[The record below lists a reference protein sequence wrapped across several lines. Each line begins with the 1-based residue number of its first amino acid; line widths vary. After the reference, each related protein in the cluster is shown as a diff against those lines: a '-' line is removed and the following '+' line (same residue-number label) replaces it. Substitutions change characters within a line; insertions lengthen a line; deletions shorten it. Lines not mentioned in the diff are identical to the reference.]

1 MKRSIIHAALLSF
14 AAITVGGCTTSMLAH
29 ERAEVRATNE
39 KATEYL
45 KAARAGEK
53 VETTAAKSPTIERVS
68 GLYLPVRK
76 AKGEENKVV
85 ADALKRRITV
95 NQTFANAQ
103 ELAEKLTLLTGIPV
117 HMSPDVLTG
126 MMTAA
131 GGTATGGMVGMGGMG
146 GMGGMA
152 GLPPLPG
159 GQANPNSAMAMNPLL
174 SMQRIQLNYDGP
186 ISGFLDVVAA
196 RLGITAD
203 YADHTIRLYRYQTKT
218 FRIVALPG
226 DSSMQNNVG
235 NTSGSQGTSGGTGS
249 VGTAAAT
256 TGTTSSTSSQSAGVN
271 YTGLSVWKGIED
283 SVKGML
289 SQAGKVTVTAAT
301 GTITVTDIPS
311 IVARVESFIEQQ
323 NASLSR
329 QVIVNVRVLAVD
341 LTDSGAYGINWD
353 LVYNSLSGNF
363 GWGFSNL
370 WTAPSNS
377 SNLTMK
383 ILGTAGS
390 ATTGSADIKAWSGSK
405 ALISALSTQGHVHQ
419 VTSATITTL
428 NNQAA
433 PLQVGR
439 QTSYIA
445 NSSTTTAASVGATTA
460 ITPGVLT
467 TGFSMNI
474 VPHLLDKGKLMLQYA
489 IDISSLVRLNSVTS
503 GTAMIQTPE
512 VDTRN
517 FLQRVMLNSGDTL
530 VMTGFEQGSIDA
542 SSQGTGGADN
552 TWLGGGVNK
561 TRQRSVLVI
570 LIQPVIADI

>member
-1 MKRSIIHAALLSF
+1 MKRLLINAALHFF
-14 AAITVGGCTTSMLAH
+14 AAMGVGGCTTSMLVQ
-29 ERAEVRATNE
+29 ERAEVRATNS

-45 KAARAGEK
+45 KAARSGEK
-53 VETTAAKSPTIERVS
+53 VEPVSTKSSTIERVS

-76 AKGEENKVV
+76 AKGEDNKVV
-85 ADALKRRITV
+85 ADVLKRLITV

-103 ELAEKLTLLTGIPV
+103 ELAEKITLLTGIPV

-131 GGTATGGMVGMGGMG
+131 GGTAGGGMG

-159 GQANPNSAMAMNPLL
+159 GQANANSAMTMNPLL
-174 SMQRIQLNYDGP
+174 SMQRIQLNYDGH

-249 VGTAAAT
+249 VGTSAAT
-256 TGTTSSTSSQSAGVN
+256 TGTTSSASSQSAGVN

-467 TGFSMNI
+467 TGFSMNM

-561 TRQRSVLVI
+561 NRQRSVLVI